1 MRAIIRY
8 SKSAML
14 CFLLTVANL
23 TLALSLSDRS
33 PFIPEGFDPNT
44 KSASRA
50 AATTNQP
57 LEFRGMYQLGSTYY
71 FLVSQRN
78 SSGKWLPVGEASD
91 GITIKEFQAD
101 ENKVLVDHNGNPI
114 WLDMSEMAKLKGG
127 PVTQPIRQ
135 VTRKTTASSNP
146 ASLRTRSSSTSRRT
160 IRPSTS
166 TRSQTVRS
174 ANSSRRPYSKRA
186 AGRNPNLDPASA
198 QTPAPTPP
206 PSVPSIDAPGY
217 SPGSPPPSSPD
228 FKRSP

>member
-14 CFLLTVANL
+14 CFLLTMANL

-44 KSASRA
+44 KSASTA
-50 AATTNQP
+50 ATTTNQP

-114 WLDMSEMAKLKGG
+114 WLDMSEMAKLTGG
-127 PVTQPIRQ
+127 PVSQPARQ
-135 VTRKTTASSNP
+135 VTRNITPTSSSSSIR
-146 ASLRTRSSSTSRRT
+146 AQRSSTTRRT
-160 IRPSTS
+160 IRPSTL
-166 TRSQTVRS
+166 TRSQNVRT
-174 ANSSRRPYSKRA
+174 ATSSKRRYSKRA
-186 AGRNPNLDPASA
+186 AGRNPNLDPSTA
-198 QTPAPTPP
+198 QPPAPTPP